1 MTEREPRAHILVH
14 LMTPGQAY
22 NERLASA
29 EAEADRAERRSGTLG
44 LLRLAS
50 FLLAVLCVIAAAYGF
65 PLGGAMGPSWA
76 AHAAPAGLAAL
87 LIGGFAALVGLQGRV
102 LERRDRARFR
112 AEVNRRGLRRLS
124 GAWAED
130 PAPRAGSPAPAA
142 PLPPYAGDL
151 DLSGAASLLQLCDAT
166 HTAAGERA
174 LLGALSRAVGGAA
187 SLKEEAARVR
197 EMQEAVR
204 ELSPLLDL
212 RQALEVEGL
221 MLAGRRSDGRK
232 PNPEPLLRWAEGA
245 ALFGKAGPALRWLS
259 GLPLVTVPVVAMVLL
274 DVGGGWVEAALI
286 GLLTVQAVLM
296 LATAPRISEAL
307 HRIEAGETALSAY
320 GEMLALLAGAPLA
333 APANEAL
340 RARVRTGGVDPARTL
355 RRLQSAYGSLE
366 LRKNP
371 LLWLPLNVVLLWD
384 LQFALRLRA
393 WQAQVGPHLRGW
405 LEALG
410 ELEARASLA
419 SLAHDN
425 PGWAFPEVTD
435 GAPGFSA
442 EDLGH
447 PLLRAEVRVGNDL
460 ELPGPGRALLLT
472 GSNMSGK
479 STMLRS
485 IGLAVVMAHAGG
497 PVCARRLR
505 MSPLR
510 LRTVMRVDDSLARGV
525 SHFYAELQRLKET
538 LQAASEARQ
547 ASEAG
552 PGGPALCYLLDEIL
566 HGTNTREREIGAK
579 LVIKTLCQRG
589 AMGAVSTHDLGLAE
603 LEQETGG
610 AVRNKHFTEEVSA
623 AAQGEMRFDYKLRE
637 GPVTTTNALRLMRLC
652 GMDIDW

>member
-1 MTEREPRAHILVH
+1 
-14 LMTPGQAY
+14 MTPGQAY
-22 NERLASA
+22 TERLASA

-44 LLRLAS
+44 LSRLAA

-65 PLGGAMGPSWA
+65 PLAGAGFSA
-76 AHAAPAGLAAL
+76 GVARAVPAGLAAL
-87 LIGGFAALVGLQGRV
+87 LVVAFAALVGLQARV

-124 GAWAED
+124 GAWAEE
-130 PAPRAGSPAPAA
+130 PARALPAS

-151 DLSGAASLLQLCDAT
+151 DLCGAASLVQLCDAT

-174 LLGALSRAVGGAA
+174 LLAALARAEGPGTGEVG
-187 SLKEEAARVR
+187 RVR

-204 ELSPLLDL
+204 ELAPLVDL
-212 RQALEVEGL
+212 RQALEVEGM

-259 GLPLVTVPVVAMVLL
+259 GLPLLTVPLIGLALF
-274 DVGGGWVEAALI
+274 DVGGGWVEGALV
-286 GLLTVQAVLM
+286 GLLMAQTVLT
-296 LATAPRISEAL
+296 LSTAPRISEAL

-320 GEMLALLAGAPLA
+320 GEMLALLAGAPLV

-340 RARVRTGGVDPARTL
+340 RAQVRTGGVDPARTL

-384 LQFALRLRA
+384 LFFALRLRA
-393 WQAQVGPHLRGW
+393 WQAEVGPHLRGW

-425 PGWAFPEVTD
+425 PGWTFPEVVE
-435 GAPGFSA
+435 GPPCFSA

-447 PLLRAEVRVGNDL
+447 PLLRAEARVGNDL
-460 ELPGPGRALLLT
+460 ELPGPGRSLLLT

-485 IGLAVVMAHAGG
+485 IGLSVVMAHAGG

-538 LQAASEARQ
+538 LAAAREAQSQAEA
-547 ASEAG
+547 
-552 PGGPALCYLLDEIL
+552 GGPALCYLLDEIL

-579 LVIKTLCQRG
+579 LVIKTLCKRG

-603 LEQETGG
+603 LAEETGG
-610 AVRNKHFTEEVSA
+610 AVRNMHFTEEVSA